1 MTRVIAHRGYSAKY
15 PEMSREAYLNAIPES
30 DGFECDLHLTKDL
43 KLVCWH
49 DDTMERTSDMTGAV
63 SELTWAEMSKAH
75 PQPILFT
82 EFMEIAI
89 GANKDVLIET
99 KHPNKFKGLLERK
112 LAEELEHL
120 NPKINMSFMSFS
132 PSAVWR
138 MRKFPGR
145 KVQLVE
151 RRFNYVPKFH
161 ADVVAPSW
169 ELVDQN
175 WVELCRKRGQQMYV
189 WTVNDPEV
197 AQRLAKWGVDTLITD
212 NPELIRKSIA
222 GLA

>member
-1 MTRVIAHRGYSAKY
+1 M
-15 PEMSREAYLNAIPES
+15 
-30 DGFECDLHLTKDL
+30 
-43 KLVCWH
+43 
-49 DDTMERTSDMTGAV
+49 
-63 SELTWAEMSKAH
+63 
-75 PQPILFT
+75 LFRS

-132 PSAVWR
+132 PRAVWR

-151 RRFNYVPKFH
+151 RRINYIPKFH
-161 ADVVAPSW
+161 ADVVAPFW
-169 ELVDQN
+169 ELVDES

-197 AQRLAKWGVDTLITD
+197 AKRLANWGVDTLITD

-222 GLA
+222 GLS